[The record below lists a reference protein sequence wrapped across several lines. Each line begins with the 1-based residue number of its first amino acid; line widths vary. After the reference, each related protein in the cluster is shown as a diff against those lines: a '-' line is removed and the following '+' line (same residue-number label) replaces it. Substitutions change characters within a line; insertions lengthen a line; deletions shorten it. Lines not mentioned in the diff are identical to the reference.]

1 MKRIVSL
8 LLALVMVIGL
18 IPMAAFAADHTTIS
32 FETTFTEDMTVGD
45 TFTVTANLANNVN
58 FLTMTLSLEWNED
71 VLKFTGF
78 DKDRRGALVTEV
90 YTYTAAVANHELG
103 IVTGSDPYG
112 YDTNGKIFTAN
123 FEIIGSG
130 ALDIGLKDAD
140 ATEFEMLDENYD
152 DINPIIDFSA
162 IENLAVPG
170 AEPDGPVIPD
180 GAPFTAVTT
189 DAGSAVAVEDCGVL
203 AVDPWGGMPVE
214 VPYYHIT
221 IPAGATEAYV
231 RFDMAGSDF
240 MSQTAMDG
248 TPEIGS
254 AWACVNDYES
264 GMAGLL
270 FDDQGSYTNVIIPLE
285 FNGDPWG
292 GEDMKSTLKTSDEDE
307 LYYAVGPQD
316 ADANTIAIFSLEYD
330 SEDGEDTYAITIN
343 QPTGG
348 TVSAQNDSGETVTK
362 AAAGDFIF
370 LANEPEEGYQFKHYL
385 INGVAVT
392 EAELGM
398 ANGFYTMPGE
408 DITISAVFEAIHTC
422 AYDQENVADKYL
434 KSEATCQSGA
444 VYYKS
449 CTCGEFATTAETF
462 VFGETV
468 DHVYVDDVC
477 KWCGEA
483 AEVEP
488 EPEEPV
494 VTPGYRF
501 ATSADVSTE
510 KDDTAVV
517 RVKVTGHSDENVTT
531 YNAYDLTLT
540 FDTEKLEYV
549 SCAGAVVT
557 DGGEVK
563 VEGNTIRIVGCG
575 AAKEFGTEIAAL
587 TFKTKTEGSANVT
600 IDKVQVSDQEDAV
613 TQDIPEATAKHDE
626 NDTTADT
633 TPDESVIVVPFSV
646 TKPDFVSGNDKV
658 VAGDDYTFSFTD
670 TDNYTYSE
678 LKVTV
683 GGAEVTPSEAD
694 GVYTFENVTGAIVIE
709 VTKTANSYNVIKPEN
724 VTGPDKATYGTDY
737 VFTVTPDEGKEIDS
751 VKATI
756 GGEGIAVTK
765 NTEGNYVI
773 AGGNISGEI
782 TITVIQKDVEVP
794 ETKYTNISFSGITEA
809 EIEGGL
815 TQKAEAGKD
824 FTFKL
829 VKIEGVTYTLKIGE
843 EVLTANE
850 DGSYT
855 IPAAKMIEG
864 NLTVTIEKAE
874 NINVDVTE
882 YIKLDGQS
890 MFLIT
895 AKSAV
900 EGSASVLK
908 YGDDVMYTSAKYN
921 AYSWLVIS
929 AESAEAVKAAA
940 ETAITIAEP
949 GSIAPAVAYGYD
961 VNGTSK
967 VDVNDAQL
975 VYDMYNASYDA
986 FTENLTVKKFLEA
999 DTDGSTN
1006 LGTQD
1011 VATIINYI
1019 VNQNA

>member
-1 MKRIVSL
+1 MKRALSL
-8 LLALVMVIGL
+8 LLAIVMVLGL
-18 IPMAAFAADHTTIS
+18 IPMAAFAAGQTTIS
-32 FETTFTEDMTVGD
+32 FETTFDEEMTVGD
-45 TFTVTANLANNVN
+45 TFTVTANLTDNKL
-58 FLTMTLSLEWNED
+58 FLTMTLSLKWNED
-71 VLKFTGF
+71 AVKFTGF
-78 DKDRRGALVTEV
+78 NKTSRGALETEV
-90 YTYTAAVANHELG
+90 YTYTAPTVNHELG
-103 IVTGSDPYG
+103 IVTGYDAYG
-112 YDTNGKIFTAN
+112 FDTNGKIFTAN

-130 ALDIGLKDAD
+130 DLEIGLKDAD
-140 ATEFEMLDENYD
+140 ATEFEMVDANYAA
-152 DINPIIDFSA
+152 INPFIDYSA
-162 IENLAVPG
+162 ISGLSVAAPET
-170 AEPDGPVIPD
+170 EGPTIPA
-180 GAPFTAVTT
+180 GAPFTAITT
-189 DAGSAVAVEDCGVL
+189 DAGDVIAIEQMDS
-203 AVDPWGGMPVE
+203 VDFTGYSTYYGI
-214 VPYYHIT
+214 PYYHIQIPEGAEEIYVTHPSSTDPFCDSDAGFAYGYYASTESWSGGGFEMDFAEAAGGYT
-221 IPAGATEAYV
+221 IT
-231 RFDMAGSDF
+231 
-240 MSQTAMDG
+240 
-248 TPEIGS
+248 
-254 AWACVNDYES
+254 
-264 GMAGLL
+264 
-270 FDDQGSYTNVIIPLE
+270 IPLE
-285 FNGDPWG
+285 VSISDWMGDVEACFVADEDGYISHAAAVEANSYAPICFFTFEYATEG
-292 GEDMKSTLKTSDEDE
+292 GEDAPTTYKINIDE
-307 LYYAVGPQD
+307 
-316 ADANTIAIFSLEYD
+316 N
-330 SEDGEDTYAITIN
+330 IN
-343 QPTGG
+343 GG
-348 TVSAQNDSGETVTK
+348 TVTVLDENMVEITK
-362 AAAGDFIF
+362 AAAGDAIF
-370 LANEPEEGYQFKHYL
+370 LTNETEEGYQFKHYL
-385 INGVAVT
+385 INGVEVT

-398 ANGFYTMPGE
+398 NNGFYTMPGK

-422 AYDQENVADKYL
+422 AYDQKNVADKYL

-462 VFGETV
+462 VSGENAAC
-468 DHVYVDDVC
+468 VYENGVC
-477 KWCGEA
+477 KWCGA
-483 AEVEP
+483 T
-488 EPEEPV
+488 EPV
-494 VTPGYRF
+494 QTPGYRF
-501 ATSADVSTE
+501 ATSADVSAE
-510 KDDTAVV
+510 NGGTAVV
-517 RVKVTGHSDENVTT
+517 HVKITGHSNPEITT

-575 AAKEFGTEIAAL
+575 AAKEFGTEIAKL

-600 IDKVQVSDQEDAV
+600 IDKVQVSDQEDSV
-613 TQDIPEATAKHDE
+613 TQDIPEATPKHAE
-626 NDTTADT
+626 NDTTADE
-633 TPDESVIVVPFSV
+633 TPDVSVVIVPYSV
-646 TKPDFVSGNDKV
+646 SKPDFISGNDKILH
-658 VAGDDYTFSFTD
+658 GETYTFSFTN

-683 GGAEVTPSEAD
+683 GGTEVTPSEAD
-694 GVYTFENVTGAIVIE
+694 GVYTIENVTGAIEI
-709 VTKTANSYNVIKPEN
+709 TATQTANSYNVTKPEN

-756 GGEGIAVTK
+756 GGEEIAVTK
-765 NTEGNYVI
+765 NTEGAYVI

-829 VKIEGVTYTLKIGE
+829 IKTEGVTYTVKIGE

-864 NLTVTIEKAE
+864 DLTVTIEKAE
-874 NINVDVTE
+874 NINVEVTE

-895 AKSAV
+895 AKSA
-900 EGSASVLK
+900 ATDSVLK
-908 YGDDVMYTSAKYN
+908 YGEEAMYRSSKYE

-929 AESAEAVKAAA
+929 TDSAETVKATAV
-940 ETAITIAEP
+940 TAITIAEA
-949 GSIAPAVAYGYD
+949 GTTAPAVAYGFD

-999 DTDGSTN
+999 DTDGSKN

-1011 VATIINYI
+1011 VAAIINYI
-1019 VNQNA
+1019 VNGNNA